1 MTEPDPRATPS
12 VGNVGAPSVP
22 PASGAADGLRVL
34 LVDDDLAFGTAMG
47 KALRRRGYHVR
58 AVDNGEAA
66 VAILGHPEAP
76 DAPQVAV
83 LDLRMPGVGGL
94 EVLRRTPGR
103 RAPVVVLTGHGTVPD
118 AVECMR
124 LGAYTFLTKPVDAA
138 DLSPVLEQ
146 AARPS
151 GPETELVGPSA
162 ATAQLRALLERLAN
176 ADEPVLLTGE
186 TGTGKEVA
194 ARTLHSAS
202 RRAAEPFVGV
212 NMACLPRDLVESELF
227 GFARGAFT
235 GADRRKPG
243 LFEEAGGGTL
253 FLDEV
258 AELPLEHQAKLLR
271 VLETRQYRPVGETR
285 ERPFLGRLVTA
296 THRDL
301 RGLVAR
307 GLFREDLFYRLQVLP
322 LELPPLR
329 HRRDD
334 ILPIAEHWL
343 RRVAR
348 EPLALT
354 PEAQSVLLAHD
365 WPGNVREVVNLARRL
380 ALFAEAGRV
389 DAALVRRMLTA
400 NPFPTPTVSVSG
412 PAGLPGATQVQLGAQ
427 PDPAAQAGAVN
438 ASVAARAP
446 SEGTAEAGPA
456 PEHGG
461 EGRGEAD
468 WADLSLEALEQRHIR
483 NLLARHKNITHV
495 ARILE
500 INRRTLQRK
509 LRAWGMEADDLDD
522 AD

>member
-1 MTEPDPRATPS
+1 MSDPEAQSATE
-12 VGNVGAPSVP
+12 
-22 PASGAADGLRVL
+22 GLRVL

-47 KALRRRGYHVR
+47 KALRRRGYQVR
-58 AVDNGEAA
+58 TVDDGAAA
-66 VAILGHPEAP
+66 VAILAHPEAP

-83 LDLRMPGVGGL
+83 LDLRMPGVDGL

-103 RAPVVVLTGHGTVPD
+103 HAPVIVLTGHGTVPD

-138 DLSPVLEQ
+138 DLAPVLEQ
-146 AARPS
+146 AARP
-151 GPETELVGPSA
+151 GGTETELVGTSA

-176 ADEPVLLTGE
+176 ADEPILLTGE

-194 ARTLHSAS
+194 ARTLHRAS

-227 GFARGAFT
+227 GHARGAFT

-243 LFEEAGGGTL
+243 LFEEAAGGTL

-301 RGLVAR
+301 RALVAR
-307 GLFREDLFYRLQVLP
+307 GAFREDLFYRLQVLP

-343 RRVAR
+343 RRVSRASLTFTDSAR
-348 EPLALT
+348 A
-354 PEAQSVLLAHD
+354 VLLAHD
-365 WPGNVREVVNLARRL
+365 WPGNVREVVNLTRRV
-380 ALFAEAGRV
+380 ALFAENGRV
-389 DAALVRRMLTA
+389 EGELVRRMLTA
-400 NPFPTPTVSVSG
+400 NPFPAPQGAVAVPPVALAAQ
-412 PAGLPGATQVQLGAQ
+412 PAPASHAAPPLEQPPVLPGPGGSSTGEAAALGAT
-427 PDPAAQAGAVN
+427 PAEE
-438 ASVAARAP
+438 P
-446 SEGTAEAGPA
+446 FEEI
-456 PEHGG
+456 
-461 EGRGEAD
+461 
-468 WADLSLEALEQRHIR
+468 SLEALEQRHIR
-483 NLLARHKNITHV
+483 NLLARYHNITHV
-495 ARILE
+495 ARILD

-509 LRAWGMEADDLDD
+509 LRAWGIESDDPDD
-522 AD
+522 GAE